1 MLKNPDIEQICRL
14 PFFFILGRPR
24 SGTTLLRTLLDVH
37 PNITIPL
44 ENSGLIHLHFK
55 YRNVKQWDRV
65 KLKDLFIDFKN
76 LNFIE
81 TWNLD
86 WEQIEDMLDY
96 PSDLKLSFHEI
107 IRVYYYH
114 YHSEFAKEEIRSLG
128 DKSPLNSLYAR
139 ELFHLFPGA
148 KFIHLVR
155 DYRANLAS
163 MSKHDVFSPSSTAKL
178 MQWRKSLNQIN
189 KLALAFPERYLLLRY
204 EDLVLNPRQNYEQIC
219 IFLNVKYIPEILNPD
234 YRKNAVNN
242 IYNSAFLDQ
251 WQPDLS
257 GKISTSNIDKWKNEL
272 GSAAVRKAD
281 YIAGKT
287 GQLFQYEPISKDYS
301 LPFILLTE
309 MKKFLFHLNEM
320 SRYLY
325 DRLPYRMKIRIKNR
339 KFILSYRLIQFYKKH
354 FGKK

>member
-1 MLKNPDIEQICRL
+1 MPQQPTIEQIRKL

-55 YRNVKQWDRV
+55 YRKVIRWDSN
-65 KLKDLFIDFKN
+65 KLEELFTDFKN

-81 TWNLD
+81 NWNLD
-86 WEQIEDMLDY
+86 WKSVETIFNDASHMH
-96 PSDLKLSFHEI
+96 LSFHEI

-114 YHSEFAKEEIRSLG
+114 YQSEFVKEEIGCLG
-128 DKSPLNSLYAR
+128 DKSPLNSLYSK
-139 ELFHLFPGA
+139 ELYHLFPGA
-148 KFIHLVR
+148 RYIHLVR

-163 MSKHDVFSPSSTAKL
+163 MSKHDVFSPSSTAIL
-178 MQWRKSLNQIN
+178 MQWLKSVNQIN
-189 KLALAFPERYLLLRY
+189 TLALAYPQQFLLLRY
-204 EDLVLNPRQNYEQIC
+204 EDLVSNPEYSYKKIC
-219 IFLNVKYIPEILNPD
+219 TFLNVKYIPKILDPD

-242 IYNSAFLDQ
+242 IYNSTFLDQ

-257 GKISTSNIDKWKNEL
+257 GKISTSNIEKWRSEL
-272 GSAAVRKAD
+272 DAGAVRKAD

-287 GQLFQYEPISKDYS
+287 GQLFQYEPITSGYG
-301 LPFILLTE
+301 LPFILITE
-309 MKKFLFHLNEM
+309 MKKLLFHLNEM
-320 SRYLY
+320 NRYLY

-339 KFILSYRLIQFYKKH
+339 KLVASYRLIQFYKKL
-354 FGKK
+354 FGKH